1 MSGST
6 SITDELITI
15 RDFLRLAVSR
25 FNESDVH
32 CGHGTD
38 SLWDEAVYLV
48 FHGAHL
54 PMDSDQRVLDARLT
68 HDEKKHILNLIEKRS
83 QNKVPLAYLTN
94 EAWFCGLPFYV
105 DERVLIPRSPIA
117 ELIEQGFQPWINQAM
132 GYGSWLGD
140 EAPVSRILDLCTGS
154 GCIGIAC
161 AMAFPDAQVD
171 VTDISP
177 DALDVAQMNVNK
189 HGVTDQVFVIESDLF
204 EALGNERYDIIVSNP
219 PYVDADEM
227 DALPS
232 EYHHEPELGLA
243 AGVDGLDIVKRIL
256 KKAGDH
262 LTENGILIVEV
273 GASED
278 ALVEQYP
285 DVPFTWLEFERG
297 GSGVFLLTAQQIREC
312 ASQF

>member
-1 MSGST
+1 MPLSVT
-6 SITDELITI
+6 QDLHTLRDYI
-15 RDFLRLAVSR
+15 RWAVSR
-25 FNESDVH
+25 FHEADIH

-48 FHGAHL
+48 FYGAHL
-54 PMDSDQRVLDARLT
+54 PIDSDGRVLDARLT
-68 HDEKKHILNLIEKRS
+68 STEKKHVLDLIEKRS
-83 QNKVPLAYLTN
+83 SEKIPVAYLIN

-117 ELIEQGFQPWINQAM
+117 ELIEQEFQPWLGQQK
-132 GYGSWLGD
+132 GYGAWLGD
-140 EAPVSRILDLCTGS
+140 DVSVHRILDLCTGS

-161 AMAFPDAQVD
+161 ALAFPEAQVD
-171 VTDISP
+171 ITDISP
-177 DALDVAQMNVNK
+177 DALVVAQMNVNK
-189 HGVTDQVFVIESDLF
+189 HGVADQVYVIESDLF

-227 DALPS
+227 TALPT
-232 EYHHEPELGLA
+232 EFRHEPELGLA

-262 LTENGILIVEV
+262 LTDDGILIVEV
-273 GASED
+273 GLSED

-285 DVPFTWLEFERG
+285 NVPFIWLEFERG
-297 GSGVFLLTAQQIREC
+297 GSGVFLLTAKQLAEH
-312 ASQF
+312 AADF